1 MRGATEEEGF
11 LIPRKNKEM
20 ARGFVVCYKYLMRN
34 SYVKV
39 AKLPVMILKQGKR
52 YVAHSPALDL
62 STSGKS
68 EREVKKRFEQI
79 VGIFFDELVD
89 AGTLNEVLTDLGW
102 KREAKQFQPPR
113 VVSQKSINIRVPA
126 MA

>member
-1 MRGATEEEGF
+1 MHSPYIKA
-11 LIPRKNKEM
+11 
-20 ARGFVVCYKYLMRN
+20 
-34 SYVKV
+34 
-39 AKLPVMILKQGKR
+39 AKLPVTILKQGKR

-79 VGIFFDELVD
+79 VGIFFDELVEV
-89 AGTLNEVLTDLGW
+89 GTLDEVLTELGW
-102 KREAKQFQPPR
+102 KKVAKQFQPPQI
-113 VVSQKSINIRVPA
+113 VSQKSINVRVPV